1 MFGAMFLSNTFQ
13 YDLSLVVA
21 NWHGRM
27 GLQPGMLIIMVDQG
41 FGYKQLQ
48 KISERV

>member
-1 MFGAMFLSNTFQ
+1 MFGAMFQL
-13 YDLSLVVA
+13 LIVV

-27 GLQPGMLIIMVDQG
+27 GLQPGMLIVMMDRG

-48 KISERV
+48 IYPNVYSVFFQI